1 MQSNRNLC
9 FFDAQRRIVSHQR
22 SGLFVRVRRTY
33 GKRMYV
39 AHAHVSLTRVCVAL
53 ARARV
58 CVQDMTRAQVKMK
71 C

>member
-1 MQSNRNLC
+1 MQSNRNLR
-9 FFDAQRRIVSHQR
+9 FFDAQRRIISHQH
-22 SGLFVRVRRTY
+22 SGLFVRVRRMY

-39 AHAHVSLTRVCVAL
+39 AQVHVSRTRVCVAL